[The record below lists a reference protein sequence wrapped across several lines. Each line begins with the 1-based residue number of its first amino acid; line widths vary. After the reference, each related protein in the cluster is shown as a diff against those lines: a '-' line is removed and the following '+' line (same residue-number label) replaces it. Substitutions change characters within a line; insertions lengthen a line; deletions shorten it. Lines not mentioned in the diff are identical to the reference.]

1 MKLNNAA
8 FLVFLTALQS
18 SFANALP
25 SEVNLRR
32 RDDSKNVTQ
41 LQIIPDVD
49 FNFNVMATL
58 ATAPYQG
65 ADIGE
70 ILVAA
75 SQIKTGDFESYYQAY
90 YDLATRVH
98 KQAKAIDCKK
108 HPVSARNAYFRA
120 STYYRSAD
128 AFLHR
133 NWSDPRI
140 MSLWKQQIDAFDKA
154 MQLLP
159 VPGKRIELQA
169 DNFTVPAIFF
179 KTDKPGRRPTV
190 ILGTGYDGSMEDL
203 YHTMGEALL
212 QRGMNAI
219 VYEGPG
225 QPTVRRYQGLGFIPE
240 WERVVT
246 PIVDY
251 ALSRKDVDGEKLGL
265 MGFSFGGILASR
277 AAAFEH
283 RLAAVIAL
291 DGVFD
296 FGQAMFKQFGP
307 EITELFKAGKKKEI
321 DEAVALVQNNV
332 SMSSTLRWGIDQGE
346 WSFKTHSPYTLLEK
360 SQGFTMK
367 GIVDKVKAPVF
378 VGDGQNDMFFPGQAK
393 ELTKQLGSRA
403 TYHLF
408 ETALGAGLH
417 CQVGGYVL
425 MNQVSL
431 DWLEDVFANQT
442 IHN

>member
-1 MKLNNAA
+1 MKRNQVTFIA
-8 FLVFLTALQS
+8 FWACFNSLLATA
-18 SFANALP
+18 FP
-25 SEVNLRR
+25 SEVKHHARHEA
-32 RDDSKNVTQ
+32 KNATM
-41 LQIIPDVD
+41 LQIIPDDD
-49 FNFNVMATL
+49 FNYNVL
-58 ATAPYQG
+58 ATMANAPYQG
-65 ADIGE
+65 SDIGE

-98 KQAKAIDCKK
+98 NQAESIDCKK
-108 HPVSARNAYFRA
+108 HPVSARNAFFRA

-128 AFLHR
+128 AFLHG

-140 MSLWKQQIDAFDKA
+140 MSLWKQQAGAFDKA
-154 MQLLP
+154 MELMP
-159 VPGKRIELQA
+159 IPGQRVELQA

-190 ILGTGYDGSMEDL
+190 ILGNGYDGSMEDL
-203 YHTMGEALL
+203 YHVMGEALL
-212 QRGMNAI
+212 QRGMNAL

-225 QPTVRRYQGLGFIPE
+225 QPSVRRYQDLGFIPE
-240 WERVVT
+240 WERVVS

-251 ALSRKDVDGEKLGL
+251 AISRDDVDSSKVAL
-265 MGFSFGGILASR
+265 MGFSFGGFLASR

-291 DGVFD
+291 DGIYD
-296 FGQAMFKQFGP
+296 FSQAIFKQFGSD
-307 EITELFKAGKKKEI
+307 ITKLFKAGKKKEI
-321 DEAVALVQNNV
+321 NEEAAKLQ
-332 SMSSTLRWGIDQGE
+332 SDPTIPSTFRWGIDQGE
-346 WSFKTHSPYTLLEK
+346 WSFKTHSAYTFLQKTEAYTLE
-360 SQGFTMK
+360 
-367 GIVDKVKAPVF
+367 GIVDKIKAPVF

-393 ELTKQLGSRA
+393 KLAKQLESQA

-408 ETALGAGLH
+408 ETIQGAGLH

-442 IHN
+442 KHE

>member
-1 MKLNNAA
+1 
-8 FLVFLTALQS
+8 
-18 SFANALP
+18 
-25 SEVNLRR
+25 
-32 RDDSKNVTQ
+32 
-41 LQIIPDVD
+41 
-49 FNFNVMATL
+49 MATL
-58 ATAPYQG
+58 STAPYQG

-98 KQAKAIDCKK
+98 NQAKEIDCKK
-108 HPVSARNAYFRA
+108 HPVSARNAFFRA
-120 STYYRSAD
+120 STYDRSAD
-128 AFLHR
+128 AFLHG

-140 MSLWKQQIDAFDKA
+140 MSRWNQQADAFDKV

-159 VPGKRIELQA
+159 IPGKRVGLQA
-169 DNFTVPAIFF
+169 DKFTVPAILF

-219 VYEGPG
+219 VYKGPG
-225 QPTVRRYQGLGFIPE
+225 QPTVRRYQDLGFIPE

-246 PIVDY
+246 PLVNY
-251 ALSRKDVDGEKLGL
+251 ALSRNDVDGSKFAL
-265 MGFSFGGILASR
+265 MGFSFGGILAPR

-291 DGVFD
+291 DGNPRFRPT
-296 FGQAMFKQFGP
+296 G
-307 EITELFKAGKKKEI
+307 KKEI
-321 DEAVALVQNNV
+321 EEAVVLVQNSA
-332 SMSSTLRWGIDQGE
+332 SMPSTLRWGIDQGE
-346 WSFKTHSPYTLLEK
+346 WSFKTHSAYTLLEK
-360 SQGFTMK
+360 SQGLTLK
-367 GIVDKVKAPVF
+367 GIVDKIKVPVF

-408 ETALGAGLH
+408 ETASGAGLR

-431 DWLEDVFANQT
+431 DWFEDVFANQT
-442 IHN
+442 MHN

>member
-1 MKLNNAA
+1 MKLYNAA
-8 FLVFLTALQS
+8 FLVFLTTLQP
-18 SFANALP
+18 SFAIALP
-25 SEVNLRR
+25 SEANLHRR
-32 RDDSKNVTQ
+32 HDSKNDTM

-75 SQIKTGDFESYYQAY
+75 SQIKTGDFESYYEAY

-98 KQAKAIDCKK
+98 NQAKAIDSKK

-128 AFLHR
+128 AFLHG

-140 MSLWKQQIDAFDKA
+140 MSLWKQQADAFDKA

-159 VPGKRIELQA
+159 IPGKRVELQA

-225 QPTVRRYQGLGFIPE
+225 QPMVRRYQDLGFIPE

-251 ALSRKDVDGEKLGL
+251 VLSRNDVDGSKLAL
-265 MGFSFGGILASR
+265 MGFSFGGILAPR

-291 DGVFD
+291 DGIFD
-296 FGQAMFKQFGP
+296 FGQVMLKQFGQ

-321 DEAVALVQNNV
+321 DEEVALVQNNASV
-332 SMSSTLRWGIDQGE
+332 PSTLRWGIDQGE
-346 WSFKTHSPYTLLEK
+346 WSFKTHSAYTLLEK
-360 SQGFTMK
+360 SQGFTLK
-367 GIVDKVKAPVF
+367 GIVDNIKARVF

-393 ELTKQLGSRA
+393 DLTKQLGSRA

-408 ETALGAGLH
+408 ETVSGAGLH

-442 IHN
+442 MQN

>member
-8 FLVFLTALQS
+8 LLVFLTTLQS
-18 SFANALP
+18 PLANALP

-32 RDDSKNVTQ
+32 SHNSKNATM

-49 FNFNVMATL
+49 FNFNVIETL

-98 KQAKAIDCKK
+98 NQAKAIDCKK
-108 HPVSARNAYFRA
+108 HPVSARNAFFRA

-128 AFLHR
+128 AFLHG

-140 MSLWKQQIDAFDKA
+140 MSLWKQQADAFDKA

-159 VPGKRIELQA
+159 IPGQRIELQA

-179 KTDKPGRRPTV
+179 KTDKPGRSPTV

-251 ALSRKDVDGEKLGL
+251 ALSRNDVDGSKLAL
-265 MGFSFGGILASR
+265 MGFSFGGILAPR

-283 RLAAVIAL
+283 RLSAVIAL
-291 DGVFD
+291 GGIFD

-307 EITELFKAGKKKEI
+307 EIAELFKAGKEKEV
-321 DEAVALVQNNV
+321 DEEVALVQNNA
-332 SMSSTLRWGIDQGE
+332 SMPSNLRWGIDQGE
-346 WSFKTHSPYTLLEK
+346 WSFKTDSAYTLLEK
-360 SQGFTMK
+360 SQGFTLK
-367 GIVDKVKAPVF
+367 GIVDKIKAPVF

-393 ELTKQLGSRA
+393 ELTQQLGSRA

-408 ETALGAGLH
+408 ETVSGAGLH

-431 DWLEDVFANQT
+431 DWLKDVFAN
-442 IHN
+442 HAKGN